1 MYFLTFLNHIAFF
14 SKTKTCSYPSFFIL
28 GNNWDY
34 CRDGDETSDNEHFPE
49 CGEGLICDTGD
60 KTWGYCKK
68 GKFYAQKF

>member
-1 MYFLTFLNHIAFF
+1 MFL
-14 SKTKTCSYPSFFIL
+14 PQFFIL

-34 CRDGDETSDNEHFPE
+34 CRDGDETSVNEHFPE